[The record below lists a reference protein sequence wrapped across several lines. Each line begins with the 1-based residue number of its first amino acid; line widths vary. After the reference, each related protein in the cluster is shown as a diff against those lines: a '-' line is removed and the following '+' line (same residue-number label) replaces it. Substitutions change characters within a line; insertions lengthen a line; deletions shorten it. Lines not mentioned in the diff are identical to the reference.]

1 MNVNLKPRVVN
12 KFKVG
17 DENMLFCFFLETYSK
32 KCLPLRLTKNRG
44 CKCIKYLGDLTKTNS
59 I

>member
-17 DENMLFCFFLETYSK
+17 DENMLFCFFLK
-32 KCLPLRLTKNRG
+32 RNQKNV
-44 CKCIKYLGDLTKTNS
+44 YLCVLLKTEGANVLS
-59 I
+59 ILAI